1 MDRLFMRL
9 DLDMPVHCVDS
20 EFGELADVVID
31 PSGRR
36 VTHLVVQPQDR
47 HDHARLVPI
56 EAADGG
62 DGSGG
67 ISLESTAAEISKLE
81 PIQRSAY
88 LRRGESPSANS
99 GWDVGIQEATALPEY
114 GSLGPQDLGAGMT
127 LDYDQH
133 VAVSYHRVPKGCVE
147 IRRAS
152 PVNSSDGHHLGHVVG
167 FVVDDHEQITQLV
180 LEHGHLWGKRTVAI
194 PSGAIVRLETD
205 EVVLSLSSDEVGKLK
220 SLPAHR
226 WRS

>member
-1 MDRLFMRL
+1 MRL
-9 DLDMPVHCVDS
+9 DFDMPVHCVDS

-31 PSGRR
+31 PSRRR
-36 VTHLVVQPQDR
+36 VTHLVVQPHDR

-62 DGSGG
+62 DGSGR

-147 IRRAS
+147 IRRES

-226 WRS
+226 WRN